1 VLVAEDNKMSAKIL
15 DMLIKKA
22 GHQCTVASDGQQAF
36 DAYSATPFDII
47 FMDCRMPIVDGWEA
61 TKLIRE
67 KERKE
72 AQEKVSILFS
82 ASSTVFSTPK
92 LILRSD

>member
-1 VLVAEDNKMSAKIL
+1 
-15 DMLIKKA
+15 
-22 GHQCTVASDGQQAF
+22 
-36 DAYSATPFDII
+36 
-47 FMDCRMPIVDGWEA
+47 MPIVDGWEA

-72 AQEKVSILFS
+72 AQEKVSILSS
-82 ASSTVFSTPK
+82 ASSAVFSTPK